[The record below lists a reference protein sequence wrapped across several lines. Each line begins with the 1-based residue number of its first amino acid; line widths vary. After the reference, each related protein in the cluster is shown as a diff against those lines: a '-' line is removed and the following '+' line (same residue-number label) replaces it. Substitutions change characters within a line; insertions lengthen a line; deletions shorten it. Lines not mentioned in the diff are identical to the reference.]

1 MVKTKLTEII
11 LRILDNELGQTKSL
25 LCMMGAYEVLKDLLI
40 NKDCYHIMT
49 SKKAFEI
56 MT

>member
-25 LCMMGAYEVLKDLLI
+25 LNMMGAYEVLKELL
-40 NKDCYHIMT
+40 
-49 SKKAFEI
+49 
-56 MT
+56 

>member
-11 LRILDNELGQTKSL
+11 LRILDNELGQSKSL
-25 LCMMGAYEVLKDLLI
+25 LCMMGAYEVLKELLI